1 MAMIA
6 PLTGTTS
13 DYQSVVDSL
22 ILNDREIGV
31 EIASREDGSTYSI
44 VRQGNGRDKFFD
56 LPKLFDQSAYE
67 DAMEITISNAETVT
81 QLASETATKA
91 AEAQVSATAA
101 SASETKAKASETAS
115 KTSETNAK
123 SSEEAAKSY
132 MDSAEEYKNQAFSA
146 TPEGYEVNMQKLADM
161 DIQTAT
167 GENFTLAD
175 TKSGGI
181 KLNSIKGKSVQ
192 DGEPTPDYPIAIQ
205 SVGDGGNVKVTSCGK
220 NLLNVEDF
228 TLIAESNNYKHIK
241 IDIGKI
247 PDGDYVLTYDA
258 IKKVMASGHEKHN
271 ISLRILNNGKYLP
284 ETNNIDF
291 STSPIIKFKA
301 EGFNSESCI
310 YVYAGVAGNT
320 AGNTVSFS
328 NFKLEKGTVA
338 TAYEPY
344 HSTEITIPLS
354 EPLRSIGDVK
364 DEIVMR
370 DGKWGVLRRI
380 GVTEFDGSSDEQW
393 RQSSVNTKRFY
404 IKLPNTVTYSDVKC
418 SQFKKGTSDF
428 VFGTCRIDG
437 DIDILID
444 TDFSTIDE
452 LRTHLQSVSML
463 VIYIL
468 ATPTFEPF
476 SDQTPF
482 YGLSSFDTVTNIIT
496 DQTIEPTMELEYGK
510 SMVGAYTL
518 ENHSEIAKQSS
529 LVDTVTG
536 KSGVLSLEDGILCIK
551 EA

>member
-67 DAMEITISNAETVT
+67 DAMKTTTSNAETVS

-91 AEAQVSATAA
+91 AEAQESATA
-101 SASETKAKASETAS
+101 SLASETKAKASETAS

-123 SSEEAAKSY
+123 SSETLAKSY
-132 MDSAEEYKNQAFSA
+132 MDSAEAYKNSAFSA
-146 TPEGYEVNMQKLADM
+146 TPEGYESNMQKLADM

-167 GENFTLAD
+167 GESLCISD
-175 TKSGGI
+175 TCAGGI

-192 DGEPTPDYPIAIQ
+192 GGEPTPDAPVEIE
-205 SVGDGGNVKVTSCGK
+205 SVGDDGSIVVTSCGK
-220 NLLNVEDF
+220 NLFNAKELYKYYDYNGVECKVQSDGSIKLSGTSTDLINFVMNKFELKAGTYTYSTPGRLKASFCLYSTTEQKFIAYNQKTF
-228 TLIAESNNYKHIK
+228 TLDRDSIL
-241 IDIGKI
+241 DIRVQF
-247 PDGDYVLTYDA
+247 P
-258 IKKVMASGHEKHN
+258 ASTN
-271 ISLRILNNGKYLP
+271 IN
-284 ETNNIDF
+284 EV
-291 STSPIIKFKA
+291 
-301 EGFNSESCI
+301 
-310 YVYAGVAGNT
+310 VYTQFEVG
-320 AGNTVSFS
+320 
-328 NFKLEKGTVA
+328 EVA
-338 TAYEPY
+338 TEYEPY
-344 HSTEITIPLS
+344 KESTTTIPLS

-364 DEIVMR
+364 DEIVIQ

-468 ATPTFEPF
+468 ATPIFEPF
-476 SDQTPF
+476 DDQTPF
-482 YGLSSFDTVTNIIT
+482 YGLASFDGVTNIIT
-496 DQTIEPTMELEYGK
+496 DQAIEPTIDLEYGK

-536 KSGVLSLEDGILCIK
+536 KSGVLSLEDGILCIR